1 MPCCVF
7 FLFTCCNETLAC
19 VGVTC
24 NTVRH
29 VAVSHVTLSH
39 KLLILMTSREKCMVC
54 LVGITHIMNTLYT
67 LILWIIK
74 QKMNPDEENGKRII
88 YDGTC
93 VTASQ
98 N

>member
-1 MPCCVF
+1 M
-7 FLFTCCNETLAC
+7 
-19 VGVTC
+19 
-24 NTVRH
+24 R
-29 VAVSHVTLSH
+29 
-39 KLLILMTSREKCMVC
+39 VC

-67 LILWIIK
+67 IILWIIK
-74 QKMNPDEENGKRII
+74 QKMNPDEENGKHII